1 MSGSELPPLKAAGP
15 ETWLDIPG
23 RLAHLAHWKTE
34 WEQED
39 ARLAQRVDQ
48 LDPRQPLEA
57 QRAMQ
62 IASLRRR
69 LRLRLVRRP
78 LELTPDLVQQA
89 GYEGLR
95 QQVAVQFARLS
106 RAERRLWL
114 NNFLFVVTPD
124 LRHLHDKMT
133 QVRAYRSLGQQRN
146 FLLGGPSGM
155 GKTTYLDWLAA
166 QHLPLV
172 ETDRTLAPI
181 IKVDAPVSNKSPKP
195 LFQRLILACGANYG
209 RGDNEEELLLRLI
222 LYLQQCQ
229 VELLIIDEVEQITR
243 PQLRRRLLE
252 ISNLTPGLPIV
263 CASCQPHRWTEG
275 DTEVQG
281 RWNDSFE
288 LKQYTGQRLSQ
299 LLAFLELLLPFSQ
312 PSGLARYHLVNE
324 SGAPLPGPARLIEQ
338 WTGGIFRDIM
348 ILIVEASA
356 RAITQDLPAL
366 SPSLL
371 AATWQ
376 HIQTRPVV
384 DVLAA
389 FAHQGGE

>member
-1 MSGSELPPLKAAGP
+1 
-15 ETWLDIPG
+15 
-23 RLAHLAHWKTE
+23 
-34 WEQED
+34 
-39 ARLAQRVDQ
+39 
-48 LDPRQPLEA
+48 
-57 QRAMQ
+57 MQ

-69 LRLRLVRRP
+69 LRLRLVRQP
-78 LELTPDLVQQA
+78 LELTPGLVQQA

-95 QQVAVQFARLS
+95 QQVIAQFVRLS
-106 RAERRLWL
+106 KAERHLWL

-124 LRHLHDKMT
+124 LRQLHDKMT

-166 QHLPLV
+166 HHLPLV
-172 ETDRTLAPI
+172 ESERTLIPI

-195 LFQRLILACGANYG
+195 LFQRLILACGAGYN

-222 LYLQQCQ
+222 LYLQQCR

-288 LKQYTGQRLSQ
+288 LKQYTGARLSQ
-299 LLAFLELLLPFSQ
+299 LLAFLELFLPFSQ
-312 PSGLARYHLVNE
+312 PSGLARYHLTAE
-324 SGAPLPGPARLIEQ
+324 SDCPLPGPARLIEQ

-356 RAITQDLPAL
+356 RAIAQDLPAL

-371 AATWQ
+371 AVTWQ

-384 DVLAA
+384 DFLAA
-389 FAHQGGE
+389 LAHQGGE